1 MTALLW
7 KTRLSG
13 SSRRLP
19 NFAKSSVR
27 HRVTCLAALNC
38 ALTTIQKRIA
48 CAIPTA
54 SSTNASARMECGIGT
69 GLWHWLRRR
78 KMPISD
84 FIIQGK
90 EMRALMKR
98 MGAQRS
104 KAKTR
109 KKSRFEVQWVKLPF
123 RWIRILHEATV
134 TGSTYDLALT
144 ILVESFR
151 LEQMAVKEI
160 VLSEKVTGLS
170 KDARKKAVDNL
181 VRLKLIKIKRGA
193 GKAVRV
199 IDLYI

>member
-90 EMRALMKR
+90 EMRALMKK

-104 KAKTR
+104 KTKKR
-109 KKSRFEVQWVKLPF
+109 KKSGFKVQWVKFPL
-123 RWIRILHEATV
+123 RWIRILREVAA

-144 ILVESFR
+144 ILVESFK
-151 LEQMAVKEI
+151 LEQMAVKEVI
-160 VLSEKVTGLS
+160 MSEEVTGMS
-170 KDARKKAVDNL
+170 PTVRRKAINNL
-181 VRLKLIKIKRGA
+181 VRLNLIKVK
-193 GKAVRV
+193 
-199 IDLYI
+199 

>member
-78 KMPISD
+78 KNADIGLHNSG
-84 FIIQGK
+84 QGDASPDEK
-90 EMRALMKR
+90 D
-98 MGAQRS
+98 
-104 KAKTR
+104 
-109 KKSRFEVQWVKLPF
+109 
-123 RWIRILHEATV
+123 
-134 TGSTYDLALT
+134 GSA
-144 ILVESFR
+144 
-151 LEQMAVKEI
+151 AVKGE
-160 VLSEKVTGLS
+160 
-170 KDARKKAVDNL
+170 
-181 VRLKLIKIKRGA
+181 
-193 GKAVRV
+193 
-199 IDLYI
+199 